1 MLLFLPRTERNI
13 SDACA
18 GVVHIRCVLFELGH
32 CPQVK
37 KINVLARGY
46 NDECPG
52 LVIITDIKEGVKK
65 TIR

>member
-1 MLLFLPRTERNI
+1 MTFVQVLKHLLELAKGF
-13 SDACA
+13 DF
-18 GVVHIRCVLFELGH
+18 VHIRCVLFELGH

-52 LVIITDIKEGVKK
+52 LVIITGIKEGVKK
-65 TIR
+65 RIR